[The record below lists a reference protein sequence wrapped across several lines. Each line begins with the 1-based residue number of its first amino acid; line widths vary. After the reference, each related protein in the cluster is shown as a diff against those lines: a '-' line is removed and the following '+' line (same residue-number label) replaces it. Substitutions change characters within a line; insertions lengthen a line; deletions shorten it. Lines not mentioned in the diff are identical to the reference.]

1 MGLDTTSPHSRRAL
15 LGAALG
21 AAVATVV
28 SAIGRPLPA
37 AAADD
42 EAMLVGHT
50 YDSTLRTQI
59 DSSDY
64 AFLGRSNGS
73 SVAGVHGAHFGD
85 EWGHGVHGYNESA
98 TGYGVYGTGGEV
110 GVAGSSA
117 LTGVQGVGSDIG
129 VDGIGVHTGVRGD
142 GAEIGVE
149 GIAHVGGGPE
159 GWGVGVSGTA
169 KTGIGV
175 LATSP
180 SGIALDVVGK
190 ARFSRSGR
198 ATVLAGRSY
207 VDVDLRTNGGLAGSP
222 LIFATLQS
230 YRSGVFVAATRKNY
244 PSTGKFRIYLSK
256 AVTSSTYVG
265 WLVVG

>member
-1 MGLDTTSPHSRRAL
+1 MGLDTTTPRSRRAL

-21 AAVATVV
+21 AAVASVA
-28 SAIGRPLPA
+28 SAVGRPLPA
-37 AAADD
+37 AAADG

-50 YDSTLRTQI
+50 YDSTMRTQI
-59 DSSDY
+59 DSTDY
-64 AFLGRSNGS
+64 AFLGRSNGQ
-73 SVAGVHGAHFGD
+73 SVAGVHGVHFGD
-85 EWGHGVHGYNESA
+85 DWGYGVHGINESE
-98 TGYGVYGTGGEV
+98 TGYGVYGTGGEIGTRGV
-110 GVAGSSA
+110 G
-117 LTGVQGVGSDIG
+117 LTGVE
-129 VDGIGVHTGVRGD
+129 GIGRDTGVRGD
-142 GAEIGVE
+142 GADFGVE
-149 GIAHVGGGPE
+149 GIAHVGGGPD

-198 ATVLAGRSY
+198 ATVAAGRSY

-244 PSTGKFRIYLSK
+244 PSTGKFRIYLNK
-256 AVTSSTYVG
+256 AVTASTYVA
-265 WLVVG
+265 WLVIG

>member
-21 AAVATVV
+21 AAVATVA

-37 AAADD
+37 VAANDD
-42 EAMLVGHT
+42 AMQVGHT
-50 YDSTLRTQI
+50 YDSTMRTQI
-59 DSSDY
+59 DSTDY
-64 AFLGRSNGS
+64 AFLGRSNGQA
-73 SVAGVHGAHFGD
+73 VAGVHGVHFGD
-85 EWGHGVHGYNESA
+85 EPGYGVHGYNESD

-110 GVAGSSA
+110 GTRGFAR
-117 LTGVQGVGSDIG
+117 TGVE
-129 VDGIGVHTGVRGD
+129 GIGIDTGVRGD
-142 GAEIGVE
+142 GADIGVE

-159 GWGVGVSGTA
+159 GWGIGVSGTA

-175 LATSP
+175 KAVSP

-198 ATVLAGRSY
+198 ATVASGRSY
-207 VDVDLRTNGGLAGSP
+207 VDVDLRANGGLAGSP
-222 LIFATLQS
+222 LLFATLQS
-230 YRSGVFVAATRKNY
+230 YRTGVFVAATRKNY
-244 PSTGKFRIYLSK
+244 PSTGKFRIYLNK
-256 AVTSSTYVG
+256 TVTASTYVA